1 MSSKHL
7 IRFAFTVV
15 ATIGGMACGHA
26 QDFPSK
32 PISIVVP
39 YPPGAS
45 FDLAAR
51 LLADVLGKTIGQRVV
66 VDNKPG
72 AGGILG
78 ANFVKDSRPDGHTLF
93 QAFIGT
99 HAVLEALQPIPYDPI
114 KDFEPVSQTN
124 SFANILTVATSSP
137 FRNVADIV
145 AAARSKPTG
154 VTYGSQGIGS
164 GTHIIGEM
172 WAAAAKA
179 KLVHVPYKGAAP
191 MLVDVVT
198 NRVDI
203 GFATFGSANE
213 YVKDGKVR
221 FLAIAAK
228 QRWNG
233 LPDVPTMAEAGY
245 PGADLDVWYGLAAP
259 AGTPKPII
267 DTLNRAIVQASRDTA
282 MINRLKVAGVDVVTG
297 TPEEFR
303 ALWISE
309 RSRWGKVIK
318 ALGIKAE

>member
-1 MSSKHL
+1 MQRNPL
-7 IRFAFTVV
+7 IRFTLAA
-15 ATIGGMACGHA
+15 ATLLVCAPGIHA
-26 QDFPSK
+26 QDFPNK
-32 PISIVVP
+32 AISIVVP

-51 LLADVLGKTIGQRVV
+51 LLAEVMGKNIGQRVV

-72 AGGILG
+72 AGGIVG

-93 QAFIGT
+93 QAFVGT
-99 HAVLEALQPIPYDPI
+99 HAVLEALQPIPYDPVR
-114 KDFEPVSQTN
+114 DFDPVSQTN
-124 SFANILTVATSSP
+124 SFANILTVATGSQ
-137 FRNVADIV
+137 FKNVADVITV
-145 AAARSKPTG
+145 ARNNPAG

-191 MLVDVVT
+191 MLVDVVA

-221 FLAIAAK
+221 FLVIAAK

-245 PGADLDVWYGLAAP
+245 PGIDLDVWYGLAAP
-259 AGTPKPII
+259 AGTPRAVI
-267 DTLNRAIVQASRDTA
+267 DYLNRAVAQASRDA
-282 MINRLKVAGVDVVTG
+282 GMVARLKVAGVDVVTG

-303 ALWISE
+303 ALWIAE
-309 RSRWGKVIK
+309 RNRWGKVIK
-318 ALGIKAE
+318 TLGIKGE